1 MAQANASA
9 EQGIRCLLVPLTD
22 FNLLL
27 PGSVIAEV
35 VGYRDPAPL
44 PDVDPASGVLGRVT
58 WRGIG
63 VPLVSI
69 EAVTG
74 MPSAEPAGRARL
86 MVLKGLAGFRKMPF
100 YALLAHDIPRL
111 LYVTPGMIES
121 LEDES
126 LDGVPGDVVI
136 AGGEPAVILDVERV
150 ERRVH
155 DALYT

>member
-9 EQGIRCLLVPLTD
+9 EQGIRCLLIPLTD

-35 VGYRDPAPL
+35 AGYRDPTPL
-44 PDVDPASGVLGRVT
+44 PDVDPESGVMGRVT
-58 WRGIG
+58 WRGVG
-63 VPLVSI
+63 LPLVSVDRLVGFSDGDPG
-69 EAVTG
+69 A
-74 MPSAEPAGRARL
+74 RARL
-86 MVLKGLAGFRKMPF
+86 IVLKGLAGYSEMPF
-100 YALLAHDIPRL
+100 YAVLAHRIPRQ
-111 LYVTPGMIES
+111 LYVTPGMLES

-126 LDGVPGDVVI
+126 LDGAPGDVVL
-136 AGGEPAVILDVERV
+136 AGGEPAVILDVERI